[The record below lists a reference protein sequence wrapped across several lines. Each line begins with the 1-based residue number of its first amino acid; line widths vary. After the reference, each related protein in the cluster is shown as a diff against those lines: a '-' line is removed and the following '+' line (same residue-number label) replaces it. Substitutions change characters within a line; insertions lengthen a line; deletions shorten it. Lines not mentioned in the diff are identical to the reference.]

1 MIPPAWT
8 DDERAAFWR
17 GFDLAR
23 PPGRQAL
30 DDLDRIEEAAPVTA
44 GRLRVAVP
52 SDLARDVLAE
62 TGMLPENLAGA
73 TWIGFM
79 RGMVAQA
86 GDVVMNIH
94 EGGRA

>member
-1 MIPPAWT
+1 MIPPAWS

-23 PPGRQAL
+23 PLGRQEL
-30 DDLDRIEEAAPVTA
+30 DDLHRVKELAPEAN
-44 GRLRVAVP
+44 GRLRVAIP
-52 SDLARDVLAE
+52 KDLARAILAE
-62 TGMLPENLAGA
+62 TETLPENLAGA